1 MAGFAFNHQMV
12 AMREAKNLITSYSG
26 PIETV
31 KDLRRK
37 APQLF
42 MNVLSRN
49 WLSRKGAAEKLNVS
63 VDTIERRAIPWQDD
77 PVPGK
82 LRYKCLKLGEETRQD
97 RRYCEEDLQALLA
110 P

>member
-1 MAGFAFNHQMV
+1 MTPSRQINRDAHARPYQN
-12 AMREAKNLITSYSG
+12 RERFVKKN
-26 PIETV
+26 
-31 KDLRRK
+31 

-49 WLSRKGAAEKLNVS
+49 WLSRKGAAEKLDVS
-63 VDTIERRAIPWQDD
+63 VDTIERRAIPWQDE

-82 LRYKCLKLGEETRQD
+82 LRYKHLKLGEETRQE
-97 RRYCEEDLQALLA
+97 RRYCEEDLEALLV

>member
-97 RRYCEEDLQALLA
+97 RRYCEEDLEALLV

>member
-1 MAGFAFNHQMV
+1 MNRDAHARPYRNCERF
-12 AMREAKNLITSYSG
+12 
-26 PIETV
+26 V
-31 KDLRRK
+31 KKK

-49 WLSRKGAAEKLNVS
+49 WLSRKGAAEKLDVS
-63 VDTIERRAIPWQDD
+63 VDTIDRRAIPWQED

-82 LRYKCLKLGEETRQD
+82 LRYKYLKLGEETRQE
-97 RRYCEEDLQALLA
+97 RRYCEEDLEALLV

>member
-1 MAGFAFNHQMV
+1 M
-12 AMREAKNLITSYSG
+12 K
-26 PIETV
+26 
-31 KDLRRK
+31 KK

-49 WLSRKGAAEKLNVS
+49 WLSRKGAAEKLDVS

-77 PVPGK
+77 PVPGR
-82 LRYKCLKLGEETRQD
+82 LRYKHLKLGEETRQE
-97 RRYCEEDLQALLA
+97 RRYCEEDLEALLV

>member
-49 WLSRKGAAEKLNVS
+49 WLSRKGAAEKLDVS
-63 VDTIERRAIPWQDD
+63 VDTIERRAIPWQDE

-97 RRYCEEDLQALLA
+97 RRYCEEDLEALLV

>member
-97 RRYCEEDLQALLA
+97 RRYCEEDLQALLV